1 MIKEDVGVVLC
12 AFLSIQI
19 TMQAQFRSHVCTSVM
34 VMIRFMKLGVYEIKC
49 IRPFSA
55 FYAWSITLIE
65 PKKAVVS
72 YPFYYLFLL
81 LKLTFTAIRYSNL
94 QYIYLIFCYH
104 YHNLQE

>member
-19 TMQAQFRSHVCTSVM
+19 TMQAQFRSHVCTTVM

-72 YPFYYLFLL
+72 YPFLL
-81 LKLTFTAIRYSNL
+81 L
-94 QYIYLIFCYH
+94 IYF
-104 YHNLQE
+104 